1 MTRVAT
7 PGLTVLGRNFDRQA
21 VTFPH
26 RQRLPL
32 LLFVLGALLLLVGV
46 AVGWGW
52 WQMRGS
58 LPQLD
63 GQRPLAGLSAPV
75 KIERDVLGVPTITGS
90 SRADVARATGF
101 IHAQDRFFQMDLLRR
116 TGAGELAEIFG
127 AGAVPSDQLHR
138 LHGFRRTAE
147 KVLALLPPEQRVVID
162 AYTAGVNAGLAAL
175 PRTPW
180 EYLVLRTAP
189 QPWRAEDSLLVVYA
203 MWFDLQDSTAK
214 FELSLAALR
223 QAIGQGGVDFFAP
236 RGTSWDSP
244 LDGSTLP
251 PASLPA
257 LRLKAPAAPAVALAS
272 PVAAEAFFPGSNSF
286 AVAGAHTASGAGLLA
301 NDMHLT
307 LGVPHIWYRAA
318 FAWTDSAGLAH
329 RLDGITLPGTPMLAV
344 GSNGRIAWGYT
355 NANVD
360 AMDVVSVETETTAD
374 LFYRSSAGFTEIE
387 QRAEPIKVKGAE
399 PVPFTARWTEWGPI
413 ISSSGP
419 GRHFALHWSAHD
431 PVATNFNV
439 LDLETAA
446 TAAEAVAIAH
456 RTGMPN
462 QNFVVADHAG
472 TIAWTLAGK
481 IPRRRGYDGRF
492 PVSWVYGD
500 RKWEGWLNPD
510 EIPVVLNPPEGL
522 LWTANQR
529 LVGGE
534 AYTKLGDFGYASGP
548 RGRQIRDDLRQL
560 VATKQKAAPADLLA
574 IQLDD
579 RAVFLERW
587 QKFLLAT
594 LTDGAV
600 AEKRTRGELRDAVRQ
615 WSGHASTDSAAYRL
629 VRTWRLRV
637 AELTLAPFLAQA
649 REAYAGFSYA
659 TFQYEDALWQLTHE
673 QPAHLLNPEHATWE
687 SLLLAAADDVI
698 AETKSAGVSP
708 ARYTWGDY
716 NTLAMRHPFNS
727 FLPAWLA
734 RCLEM
739 PAQPLP
745 GGADMPRVQ
754 SPTHGASERLVVS
767 PGHEAEGIFHMPG
780 GQSGHPLSPYYHA
793 GHDAWVKGEATP
805 LLPGPTQHTLVLNP

>member
-1 MTRVAT
+1 MRVAT
-7 PGLTVLGRNFDRQA
+7 LGPTGPGKNFDGPA
-21 VTFPH
+21 VTPPL
-26 RQRLPL
+26 RPRLPL
-32 LLFVLGALLLLVGV
+32 LLAVLGGLLLLVGA

-63 GQRPLAGLSAPV
+63 GERPLAGLSAPV
-75 KIERDVLGVPTITGS
+75 RIERDAQGVPTITAAT
-90 SRADVARATGF
+90 RVDVARATGF

-127 AGAVPSDQLHR
+127 AGAVPTDQSHR
-138 LHGFRRTAE
+138 LHGFRRTAA
-147 KVLALLPPEQRVVID
+147 KALALLPPEQRAVID

-223 QAIGQGGVDFFAP
+223 QTIGPGGVDFFAP
-236 RGTSWDSP
+236 RGTSWDSA
-244 LDGSTLP
+244 LDGSTFP
-251 PASLPA
+251 PAPPPA
-257 LRLKAPAAPAVALAS
+257 LRLKPAAESAVSLARPAEETL
-272 PVAAEAFFPGSNSF
+272 FPGSNCF
-286 AVAGAHTASGAGLLA
+286 AVAGVHTASGVALLA

-307 LGVPHIWYRAA
+307 LAVPHIWYRAVL
-318 FAWTDSAGLAH
+318 AWTDATGLAH
-329 RLDGITLPGTPMLAV
+329 RLVGITLPGTPALAV

-360 AMDVVSVETETTAD
+360 TMDVVSVETETTAD
-374 LFYRSSAGFTEIE
+374 LFYRAPAGFTEIE
-387 QRAEPIKVKGAE
+387 QRAEPIKVKGTE

-413 ISSSGP
+413 ISSPGP
-419 GRHFALHWSAHD
+419 GRHFALHWSAHE
-431 PVATNFNV
+431 PAATNFDV
-439 LDLETAA
+439 LDLETAT

-456 RTGMPN
+456 RLGMPN
-462 QNFVVADHAG
+462 QNIVVADRDG

-492 PVSWVYGD
+492 PVSWAYGD

-510 EIPVVLNPPEGL
+510 EIPVIFNPSEGL

-534 AYTKLGDFGYASGP
+534 AYAKLGDLGYAAGP

-560 VATKQKAAPADLLA
+560 VAAKQKAAPADLLA

-594 LTDGAV
+594 LTNGVV
-600 AEKRTRGELRDAVRQ
+600 AEKPARGELRDAVRQ
-615 WSGHASTDSAAYRL
+615 WSGHASPDSAAYRL
-629 VRTWRLRV
+629 VRAWRLRV
-637 AELTLAPFLAQA
+637 AELTLSPFLAQA
-649 REAYAGFSYA
+649 REAYPGFSYA

-673 QPAHLLNPEHATWE
+673 QPVRLLNTEYPNWD
-687 SLLLAAADDVI
+687 SLLLAAADDVL
-698 AETKSAGVSP
+698 AETKAAGVTP
-708 ARYTWGDY
+708 ARYTWGGY
-716 NTLAMRHPFNS
+716 NTLAMRHPFDS
-727 FLPAWLA
+727 FLPGWLA
-734 RCLEM
+734 RCLDM

-745 GGADMPRVQ
+745 GGADLPRVQ

-767 PGHEAEGIFHMPG
+767 PGHEAEGFFHMPG
-780 GQSGHPLSPYYHA
+780 GQSGHPLSPYYRA
-793 GHDAWVKGEATP
+793 GHDAWVKGEPTP
-805 LLPGPTQHTLVLNP
+805 LLPGPTQHTLLLKPE